1 MITQISWIKPPDL
14 SNLNHNNRNSI
25 KSPAGH
31 THTINFFDLALP
43 TVLLTRLPQCK
54 PGSLAHSNYKLNPA
68 AVTHHCLAELASR
81 IAEWPGDS
89 DHPAQ
94 IIRRTTSMCSPTY
107 LIAAAMI
114 PWSSLSMPAYL
125 AMISSR
131 SIPSNFM
138 TSNFNRSI
146 HISIHDLDVH
156 QTANFPNHELKSVCG
171 GRSSSPIPSHGFDP
185 FLLFRRWCAAM
196 ASLTRAQLVSVGSA
210 N

>member
-89 DHPAQ
+89 NHPAQ

-138 TSNFNRSI
+138 TSKFQSLNPHFNSWFGCSPNREICVWRPQLFAHPISWFRSVPSLQEVVRR
-146 HISIHDLDVH
+146 H
-156 QTANFPNHELKSVCG
+156 
-171 GRSSSPIPSHGFDP
+171 GRVWQEPS
-185 FLLFRRWCAAM
+185 
-196 ASLTRAQLVSVGSA
+196 
-210 N
+210 